1 MIRLFVSADLS
12 PQSSFPLDEKQ
23 SHYIKH
29 VMRQNDGD
37 TLLVFNGRD
46 GEWRATLTIN
56 KKSVIVTTQTQTR
69 AQINEG
75 QLTLIFAPI
84 KRGHGDITIEK
95 ASELGASA
103 LYPIITDRTVISRIP
118 TERYEAIAIEAAEQC
133 ERLSVPKI
141 HEAQKLDALL
151 KNWNEHKHILLCA
164 EQGEATPLASALASM
179 NMPAY
184 AVMVG
189 PEGGFSEK
197 EFSTL
202 RALPFITPVS
212 LGPRILRA
220 DTAAISAL
228 SIIQA
233 LKNTD

>member
-12 PQSSFPLDEKQ
+12 SNSSFPLDEKQ
-23 SHYIKH
+23 SHYLKH

-37 TLLVFNGRD
+37 EILVFNGRD
-46 GEWRATLTIN
+46 GEWKSSLSIT
-56 KKSVIVTTQTQTR
+56 KKHVLVTTQTQTR
-69 AQINEG
+69 PQVNEG

-84 KRGHGDITIEK
+84 KRGHGDMTIEK

-103 LYPIITDRTVISRIP
+103 LYPIITDRTVVSRVPID
-118 TERYEAIAIEAAEQC
+118 RYEAIAVEAAEQC

-141 HEAQKLDALL
+141 HPSQKLDALL
-151 KNWNEHKHILLCA
+151 AGWNEHKHILLCA
-164 EQGEATPLASALASM
+164 EQGEATPIASALASM
-179 NMPAY
+179 NMPGI
-184 AVMVG
+184 AVMIG
-189 PEGGFSEK
+189 PEGGFSDA
-197 EFSTL
+197 EFAKL
-202 RALPFITPVS
+202 RSLPYLTPVT

-233 LKNTD
+233 LKQ

>member
-12 PQSSFPLDEKQ
+12 PASSFPLDEKQ
-23 SHYIKH
+23 SHYLKH

-37 TLLVFNGRD
+37 EILVFNGRD
-46 GEWRATLTIN
+46 GEWQATLSIT
-56 KKSVIVTTQTQTR
+56 KKNVVVTTQKQTR
-69 AQINEG
+69 QQINEG
-75 QLTLIFAPI
+75 QLTLLFAPI
-84 KRGHGDITIEK
+84 KRGHGDMTIEK

-103 LYPIITDRTVISRIP
+103 LYPIITERTVVSRVP
-118 TERYEAIAIEAAEQC
+118 TDRYEAIAIEAAEQC

-141 HEAQKLDALL
+141 HAAQKLDVLL
-151 KNWNEHKHILLCA
+151 ANWNPNKHILLCA
-164 EQGEATPLASALASM
+164 ETGDATPIASALASM
-179 NMPAY
+179 NMPAL

-197 EFSTL
+197 EFQVL
-202 RALPFITPVS
+202 RALPFITPVT

-233 LKNTD
+233 LKK